1 METYQI
7 SNPANMLKM
16 MVMVSTN
23 HNAGTD
29 VFLKIGNN
37 LVKNPVA
44 QSEVHEFGCI
54 DLDASRNPLWK
65 EIGLAYIFQNNS
77 LYCVTTIYDVPET
90 LEGQDVIDYIL
101 ENVSIRYTLN
111 ESQAQGY
118 DLDASDTIILARIK
132 TVLIIKEIQIV

>member
-1 METYQI
+1 
-7 SNPANMLKM
+7 MLGM
-16 MVMVSTN
+16 LVMVSTD

-37 LVKNPVA
+37 LVKKPVA

-54 DLDASRNPLWK
+54 DLDASGNPQWK
-65 EIGLAYIFQNNS
+65 EIGLSYIFRNNA

-90 LEGQDVIDYIL
+90 LKTPQEVIDYIL
-101 ENVSIRYTLN
+101 GNVRISYSLN
-111 ESQAQGY
+111 ESQSESY
-118 DLDASDTIILARIK
+118 ELNASDTIFLARIK